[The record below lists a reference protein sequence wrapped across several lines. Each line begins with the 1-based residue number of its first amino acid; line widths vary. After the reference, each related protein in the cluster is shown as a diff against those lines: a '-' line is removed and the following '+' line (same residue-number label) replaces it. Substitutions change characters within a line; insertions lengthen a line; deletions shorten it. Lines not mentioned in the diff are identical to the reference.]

1 MEAGIEL
8 PQPEDFRIEK
18 AALEAN
24 AVQKWLCHQLFLG
37 VLVVDD
43 APVEDST
50 AGERNVVELI
60 DVLLIQ
66 GLS

>member
-8 PQPEDFRIEK
+8 PQPENLRVEK
-18 AALEAN
+18 ATFESYT
-24 AVQKWLCHQLFLG
+24 VQKWLGHQLFFG

-43 APVEDST
+43 APVEDSS
-50 AGERNVVELI
+50 ASKRDVVQLV